1 MSYEQYI
8 PAMNTQD
15 ATQLWYREGLANFS
29 RQKVRLKAKK
39 KEKGQ
44 IKSKMKNKRWGL
56 SQPCCTSLR

>member
-39 KEKGQ
+39 KEKEAL
-44 IKSKMKNKRWGL
+44 I
-56 SQPCCTSLR
+56 